1 MIVTKGMSLFLP
13 FPSTTKDR
21 QLTWVIG
28 NGWVTL
34 DISGP
39 FLGSSLLSKDVGVMS
54 VSGGR
59 WRSFT
64 AAPVRCQENILK
76 LVLPHLWLMET
87 ASLLYSLHLV
97 FSLYKY
103 HLNIAGLFNYRKLSS
118 FCVLFGFVFP
128 LPGLLHKVNHPLL
141 FDILAH
147 ACFCQAP
154 FILSFRETLFNTK
167 CIFLITGFLYDHLQL
182 VATLNVLQK

>member
-1 MIVTKGMSLFLP
+1 MTNTWHIRP
-13 FPSTTKDR
+13 FPGI
-21 QLTWVIG
+21 LTLEQRCWSDECKWG
-28 NGWVTL
+28 TL
-34 DISGP
+34 EVVHCCTC
-39 FLGSSLLSKDVGVMS
+39 K
-54 VSGGR
+54 
-59 WRSFT
+59 
-64 AAPVRCQENILK
+64 CQENILK

-87 ASLLYSLHLV
+87 ASLLYSLHLI

-147 ACFCQAP
+147 TCFCQAP

>member
-1 MIVTKGMSLFLP
+1 MSLFLP
-13 FPSTTKDR
+13 FPSTTKNR

-28 NGWVTL
+28 NGWLTL

-39 FLGSSLLSKDVGVMS
+39 FLGSLLLSKGVGVMS
-54 VSGGR
+54 ISGGH

-64 AAPVRCQENILK
+64 AAPVRCQESILK
-76 LVLPHLWLMET
+76 LVLPYLWLSEP

-97 FSLYKY
+97 FSLHEY

-118 FCVLFGFVFP
+118 FCLLFGFVSP
-128 LPGLLHKVNHPLL
+128 LPGLLHIVTQSLL

-154 FILSFRETLFNTK
+154 SILVWSFTASGDPQCLAEIKVEN
-167 CIFLITGFLYDHLQL
+167 G
-182 VATLNVLQK
+182 

>member
-1 MIVTKGMSLFLP
+1 MSLFLP

-39 FLGSSLLSKDVGVMS
+39 FLGSLLLSKGVGVMS
-54 VSGGR
+54 ISGGH

-64 AAPVRCQENILK
+64 AAPVRCQESILK

-97 FSLYKY
+97 FSRYKY

-128 LPGLLHKVNHPLL
+128 LPGLLHKVNHPLP